1 MYAVCFC
8 VYMNVR
14 YVSVHSGIGAGG
26 FLLQVYRG
34 SIAPPPPQK
43 SYKRP
48 FLVLRSAFSRRKYAK
63 I

>member
-34 SIAPPPPQK
+34 SIAPPPPRNHTK
-43 SYKRP
+43 DL
-48 FLVLRSAFSRRKYAK
+48 F
-63 I
+63 